1 MSADPRHDQILFLS
15 LFLILGFLTRDW
27 SLQPTVIGL
36 CVFVC
41 LATQLILAR
50 QQLTRSE
57 AWNSLKSSL
66 ITSLSLCLLLRTDQL
81 WVYALAGVLAI
92 ASKFVI
98 QVNHKHV
105 FNPANVGMMTA
116 ILLTQ
121 SAWVSPGQWGEEIW
135 FAALFLA
142 LGGIVLRKV
151 GRWDTTLA
159 FLGSYALMEVARNV
173 YLGWTWDVVFH
184 RLSSGSLLLFALFM
198 ITDPRSI
205 PNARVARILWA
216 IAIAALTFVFRNV
229 WFVSAAPFWALL
241 VLSPCTP
248 ILDWIWQA
256 PRFTW
261 LKPKLVPSALTSSA
275 V

>member
-15 LFLILGFLTRDW
+15 LFLLLGFLTRDW
-27 SLQPTVIGL
+27 SLQPAVIG
-36 CVFVC
+36 VSIFSC
-41 LATQLILAR
+41 LAIQLVLAR
-50 QQLTRSE
+50 QKMPLSS

-66 ITSLSLCLLLRTDQL
+66 ITALSLSLLLRTDHL
-81 WVYALAGVLAI
+81 WIYAIAGGLAI
-92 ASKFVI
+92 ASKFWI

-105 FNPANVGMMTA
+105 FNPANFGMMTA
-116 ILLTQ
+116 IALTQ

-135 FAALFLA
+135 LAALFLG
-142 LGGIVLRKV
+142 LGGVVLRKV
-151 GRWDTTLA
+151 GRWDTTIA
-159 FLGSYALMEVARNV
+159 FLSSYALMEVIRNI

-205 PNARVARILWA
+205 PNARTARIIWA

-241 VLSPCTP
+241 LLSPCTP

-261 LKPKLVPSALTSSA
+261 FKSKSLLPSTPLVA
-275 V
+275 